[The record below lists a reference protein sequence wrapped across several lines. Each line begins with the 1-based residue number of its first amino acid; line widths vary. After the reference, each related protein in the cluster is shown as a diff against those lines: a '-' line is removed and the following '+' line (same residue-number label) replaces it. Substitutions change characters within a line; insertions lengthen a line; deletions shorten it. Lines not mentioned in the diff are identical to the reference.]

1 MIKVT
6 IYHNEKNEC
15 VGFKAYGHAGQNES
29 GQDIVCAA
37 ASILM
42 INTVNAIEQFTKDR
56 FSLVSDE
63 TDGSMECVL
72 PAGEHPSKEAELL
85 LKTMVQGLTAME
97 DDEDYTQY
105 IDIIFEEV

>member
-6 IYHNEKNEC
+6 IYNNEKNEC
-15 VGFKAYGHAGQNES
+15 VGFKASGHAGQNAS

-42 INTVNAIEQFTKDR
+42 INTVNAIEQYTGDK
-56 FSLVSDE
+56 FSLE
-63 TDGSMECVL
+63 TEESSGSMECML
-72 PAGEHPSKEAELL
+72 AECPSKEAELL

-97 DDEDYTQY
+97 DDEDYTRY

>member
-6 IYHNEKNEC
+6 IYNNEKNEC
-15 VGFKAYGHAGQNES
+15 VGFRASGHAGQNEC

-42 INTVNAIEQFTKDR
+42 INTVNAIEQFTGDK

-63 TDGSMECVL
+63 DGGCMEYRL
-72 PAGEHPSKEAELL
+72 AGDPSKEAELL
-85 LKTMVQGLTAME
+85 LKTMVQGLAAME